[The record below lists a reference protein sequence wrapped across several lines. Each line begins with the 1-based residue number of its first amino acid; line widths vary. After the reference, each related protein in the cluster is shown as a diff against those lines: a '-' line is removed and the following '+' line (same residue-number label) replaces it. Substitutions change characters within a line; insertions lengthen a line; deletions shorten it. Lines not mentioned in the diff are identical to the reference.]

1 MSFSMKFDERRVDEV
16 VAEVKKIVTPS
27 EELRSRLR
35 SVVEELS
42 ERLRRNGL
50 DFVLGGSYA
59 RDTWLSEDQ
68 DIDFFILYDPALGP
82 DGIAKKG
89 LEDIKRAI
97 DGLPY
102 WERYAEHP
110 YIEGSLNGVKF
121 NLVPCA
127 RTEKGK
133 WITAMD
139 RSRYHN
145 EYLLP
150 RLNDELRSEI
160 RVFKKF
166 LRSNGV
172 YGAEIK
178 VGGFS
183 GYITEI
189 LIVKYGSFKRAL
201 LEIVNWKKGDI
212 IALEP
217 YSYDPH
223 RVFDTEVIILDPVD
237 ERRNLASAI
246 RKSTLAKIKILA
258 LRFLLSPSMSY
269 FEKTVTP
276 SVLDIGDHVLMVSLR
291 APEAVDDVK
300 WGMYYRAQQ
309 NIINILRQYGFNVIR
324 SAVSESEGWVSFA
337 LFLERTRKAFDLR
350 IGPQVYLVDNSL
362 QFISKHRIVWA
373 GDDMRLY
380 SFESA
385 KFQDASEVIGKIKE
399 SPVNNGIPEGLAK
412 SFETSSMAYYFSSLD
427 PGSPYARSAKEAYAS
442 LFETLNSP

>member
-1 MSFSMKFDERRVDEV
+1 MSFSLKIDERKVDEV
-16 VAEVKKIVTPS
+16 VAEVKKVELPS

-50 DFVLGGSYA
+50 EFVLGGSYA
-59 RDTWLSEDQ
+59 RDTWLPEDQ
-68 DIDFFILYDPALGP
+68 DVDFFILYDPSLGP

-110 YIEGSLNGVKF
+110 YIEGSLDGVKF
-121 NLVPCA
+121 NIVPCA

-145 EYLLP
+145 EYLLA

-160 RVFKKF
+160 RVFKRF

-183 GYITEI
+183 GYVTEI

-201 LEIVNWKKGDI
+201 LEIVNWKKGDV

-217 YSYDPH
+217 YSYDP
-223 RVFDTEVIILDPVD
+223 RRIFDTEVIILDPVD
-237 ERRNLASAI
+237 EKRNLASAI

-258 LRFLLSPSMSY
+258 LRFLLNPSLSY
-269 FEKTVTP
+269 FERTTSP
-276 SVLDIGDHVLMVSLR
+276 SALDIGGHVLMVSLR
-291 APEAVDDVK
+291 APDAVDDIK

-309 NIINILRQYGFNVIR
+309 NMINILRQYGFSVIR
-324 SAVSESEGWVSFA
+324 STISENEGWVSFA
-337 LFLERTRKAFDLR
+337 FFLERTRREFDLR
-350 IGPQVYLVDNSL
+350 TGPQVYMVDNSL
-362 QFISKHRIVWA
+362 QFLSKHRVVWA

-385 KFQDASEVIGKIKE
+385 KFQDASEVISKIKE
-399 SPVNNGIPEGLAK
+399 SPANNGIPEGLIK
-412 SFETSSMAYYFSSLD
+412 SFEIGSAVYYFSDLD
-427 PGSPYARSAKEAYAS
+427 PGSPYARSAKEAYTS
-442 LFETLNSP
+442 LFESLNSP